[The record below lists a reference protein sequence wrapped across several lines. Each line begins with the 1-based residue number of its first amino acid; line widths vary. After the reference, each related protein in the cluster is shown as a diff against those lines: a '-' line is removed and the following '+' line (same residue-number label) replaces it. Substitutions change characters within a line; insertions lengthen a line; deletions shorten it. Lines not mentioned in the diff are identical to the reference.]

1 MTYEVFTML
10 LLAFSICTSLFVEAS
25 KKLLDS
31 LKVCYATNILVLC
44 IAFVVGGAGTAFFY
58 VCNNIAF
65 TGNNVV
71 CIILMAFATWLVAM
85 VGYDKVV
92 QAITQLKDGK

>member
-1 MTYEVFTML
+1 MTYEVFIML
-10 LLAFSICTSLFVEAS
+10 LLAFSICTSLFVEAG

-44 IAFVVGGAGTAFFY
+44 VALVVGGAGTSFFY
-58 VCNNIAF
+58 VCNDIAF
-65 TGNNVV
+65 TATNII
-71 CIILMAFATWLVAM
+71 CIILMVCANWLVSM

-92 QAITQLKDGK
+92 QAISQMKGGK